1 MERPGHRAFLI
12 AAGLGALLG
21 AFNGLFTSRLTVP
34 TLIIT
39 LGTANVF
46 NGVMQG
52 ALKSVQ
58 INTIPASMRAFGSIL
73 PVRRPQRKLRPAVPP
88 CPCPS

>member
-1 MERPGHRAFLI
+1 MPFLI

-21 AFNGLFTSRLTVP
+21 AFNGIFTSRLTVP

-58 INTIPASMRAFGSIL
+58 INTIPRVHALLRIRVPLPSPATRA
-73 PVRRPQRKLRPAVPP
+73 PACSPP